1 MKSRR
6 GFVAPEGGNFP
17 GIQVIYEC
25 SGRLGRPLIR
35 SSLPRRT
42 PMDYN
47 HPMWKD
53 IPGHSRIKNLLRDYC
68 VSGRVPHALL
78 FSGTAGLGKTGMAVE
93 FFRAM
98 NCAGST
104 GDACGTCGS
113 CLKVASK
120 SHPDLVMVNPESRWI
135 KVDDVREVI
144 ADIGLKPFEARTKCI
159 VIEPAESL
167 NTESANALLKTLEEP
182 PENTVILLISHRPKL
197 LLPTVLSRCLHIRF
211 HEEEREGMH
220 GDARETLPGSEGER
234 TAERTGTIR
243 SEVLGLLGGSDP
255 ALLARKYFD
264 REGWDLL
271 PEVLGVTESV
281 IRDIMV
287 LRHGSDRLVNRELAQ
302 VNLRQ
307 AGISEIEE
315 ILDLVRDMR
324 RGAHENINL
333 RVAATELFIRVGLLA
348 RP

>member
-1 MKSRR
+1 
-6 GFVAPEGGNFP
+6 
-17 GIQVIYEC
+17 
-25 SGRLGRPLIR
+25 
-35 SSLPRRT
+35 
-42 PMDYN
+42 MDYN
-47 HPMWKD
+47 PPMWKD
-53 IPGHSRIKNLLRDYC
+53 IPGHSRIKNLLMDYC
-68 VSGRVPHALL
+68 VSGRIPHALL
-78 FSGTAGLGKTGMAVE
+78 FSGAAGLGKTGMAVE

-98 NCAGST
+98 NCAGRT

-113 CLKVASK
+113 CLKAASK

-135 KVDDVREVI
+135 KVDDIREVI
-144 ADIGLKPFEARTKCI
+144 ADVGLKPFEARTKCI

-182 PENTVILLISHRPKL
+182 PANTVILLISHRPKL

-211 HEEEREGMH
+211 HEEEREGTPV
-220 GDARETLPGSEGER
+220 DVRETLPESEGGR
-234 TAERTGTIR
+234 DAERTGTIR

-287 LRHGSDRLVNRELAQ
+287 LRHGSDRLVNEELGQ

-307 AGISEIEE
+307 AGMSEIEE
-315 ILDLVRDMR
+315 ILDLIRAMR

-333 RVAATELFIRVGLLA
+333 RVAATELFIRVGMLA
-348 RP
+348 HP